1 MVRKYKLNRSI
12 ELLSEHK
19 NCKGIPTFVPPHIT
33 TVTLDTLRAK
43 VDKIYERKE
52 QVTENKNTQSKAQT
66 SFIPNPQE
74 EAAMASTF
82 LQSSL
87 PITISENDST
97 SRGVILVKNH
107 LRANMIIHLH
117 LF

>member
-1 MVRKYKLNRSI
+1 MKEK
-12 ELLSEHK
+12 K
-19 NCKGIPTFVPPHIT
+19 KQ
-33 TVTLDTLRAK
+33 
-43 VDKIYERKE
+43 ERK
-52 QVTENKNTQSKAQT
+52 NTPSKTQT

-87 PITISENDST
+87 LITISESDTT
-97 SRGVILVKNH
+97 SHGLILVKNH
-107 LRANMIIHLH
+107 LRAKIIHQH

>member
-1 MVRKYKLNRSI
+1 M
-12 ELLSEHK
+12 
-19 NCKGIPTFVPPHIT
+19 
-33 TVTLDTLRAK
+33 RAK

-52 QVTENKNTQSKAQT
+52 QAREKNTPSKTQT
-66 SFIPNPQE
+66 SLIPNPHE

-87 PITISENDST
+87 LITISESDST

-107 LRANMIIHLH
+107 LRANIIIHLH